1 VPKERADE
9 AYYAPIARWKRPA
22 GTELYLGLL
31 HHNDESGDRKRV
43 AVAKKFIDNFGL
55 SAECGW
61 GRTEPGRLPGLLK
74 AHRVAAEAF

>member
-1 VPKERADE
+1 MIEAANILERWVRKIVMLGEAEWRQRFNNGQYTLKVAGIRQENPDE
-9 AYYAPIARWKRPA
+9 
-22 GTELYLGLL
+22 
-31 HHNDESGDRKRV
+31 
-43 AVAKKFIDNFGL
+43 FIDDFGL